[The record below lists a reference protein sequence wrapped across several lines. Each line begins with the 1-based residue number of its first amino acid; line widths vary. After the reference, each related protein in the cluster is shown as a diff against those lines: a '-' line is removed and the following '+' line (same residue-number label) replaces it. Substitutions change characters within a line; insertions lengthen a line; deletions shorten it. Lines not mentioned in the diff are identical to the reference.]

1 MRALA
6 LAVALTMASPI
17 CPAAAQPRERATAQ
31 TGPAPE
37 LAGEWEGV
45 LAIGPRKLP
54 VLLHIGDTV
63 TADSPTQN
71 LFGLAGVADRKD
83 GRWRF
88 LFLSVNA
95 DYEVVLNKD
104 GALEGTFNQEGQHYP
119 VVMTRKPPP

>member
-1 MRALA
+1 MRVLA
-6 LAVALTMASPI
+6 LAVALALAITI
-17 CPAAAQPRERATAQ
+17 GPAAAQPGEGATARA
-31 TGPAPE
+31 GPAQE
-37 LAGEWEGV
+37 LAGDWEGV

-71 LFGLAGVADRKD
+71 LFGLAGVADHKD

-104 GALEGTFNQEGQHYP
+104 GALEGTFNQQGQHYP